1 MNNPFSTTFGLD
13 TNNFSV
19 YRDRLIKEGV
29 IKSSSYG
36 FIEFTLLRL
45 NEFLRLK

>member
-19 YRDRLIKEGV
+19 YRDRLIKKE
-29 IKSSSYG
+29 
-36 FIEFTLLRL
+36 LLNL
-45 NEFLRLK
+45 AFMDL

>member
-19 YRDRLIKEGV
+19 YRDRLIKKE
-29 IKSSSYG
+29 
-36 FIEFTLLRL
+36 LLNL
-45 NEFLRLK
+45 ALMDLYNLHCQD

>member
-19 YRDRLIKEGV
+19 YRDRLIKKE
-29 IKSSSYG
+29 
-36 FIEFTLLRL
+36 LLNL
-45 NEFLRLK
+45 ALMDLYNLHC